1 MNNPVKYGAGLVM
14 LALCG
19 HAFAVPSIGNVTAV
33 QDAMRI
39 VTINY
44 RLADEAAIVTV
55 DVQTNGVSIGDA
67 NLTHFAGD
75 AFRVVQPGNRTIVW
89 RPRKAWPDHKITDN
103 SVSYVLKAWSLDNP
117 PDYMVVDLVTPNTVN
132 YYVSAEQLPDG
143 LGHEKYRMDKLVMR
157 RIPAAYVKWRM
168 GSPEGEPGRQTG
180 EDTRYVTLTA
190 DYYMGVFELTQG
202 QFAAI
207 AGEYPRTN
215 ETGDD
220 LMIRPV
226 DAVTVVRYLNDPAQD
241 PATPFRGGGNVWP
254 TDGHNVDSDSWL
266 GKIRIHSGIDFDMPT
281 SAQWEF
287 ACRAETG
294 SAIYTGEDMTD
305 PYVVTNIGW
314 TAFQATGKTMPVGLL
329 KPNGYGLYDMIG
341 NVWEHCLDRRT
352 SGYTYPADSTDPEGP
367 EPDSEGTH
375 FVRRGGGVKDLK
387 DAKRYRSASVHGNH
401 PWHQNTADMYT
412 GYRICAPLPQP

>member
-1 MNNPVKYGAGLVM
+1 MKNPVKYGAGLVM
-14 LALCG
+14 LAMCG
-19 HAFAVPSIGNVTAV
+19 HAFAVPSIGNITAT
-33 QDAMRI
+33 QDDMRV

-89 RPRKAWPDHKITDN
+89 RPRKAWSDHKITDN

-168 GSPEGEPGRQTG
+168 GSPEGEPGRQSG
-180 EDTRYVTLTA
+180 EDTRYVTLTQ

-202 QFAAI
+202 QYAAI
-207 AGEYPRTN
+207 AGSNPTTSQ
-215 ETGDD
+215 TGDD
-220 LMIRPV
+220 LMLRPV
-226 DAVTVVRYLNDPAQD
+226 DGVNVDTL
-241 PATPFRGGGNVWP
+241 RGTAYIWP
-254 TDGHNVDSDSWL
+254 TDLHQVASDSWL
-266 GKIRIHSGIDFDMPT
+266 GKIRTHSGIDFDMPT

-287 ACRAETG
+287 ACRAGTG
-294 SAIYTGEDMTD
+294 SAIYTGEDMSD
-305 PYVVTNIGW
+305 WHVVTNIAW
-314 TAFQATGKTMPVGLL
+314 TSTQTAGVTKPVGLL
-329 KPNGYGLYDMIG
+329 RPNGYGLYDMIG
-341 NVWEHCLDRRT
+341 NVWEHCLDR
-352 SGYTYPADSTDPEGP
+352 TDLSYYEDEEIDPKGLV
-367 EPDSEGTH
+367 PDSEGNPPTH
-375 FVRRGGGVKDLK
+375 VRRGGGVKDVEG
-387 DAKRYRSASVHGNH
+387 AYYCRSASFHRLHHAHVVF
-401 PWHQNTADMYT
+401 DKMFT
-412 GYRICAPLPQP
+412 GHRLCAPLPQP